1 MTRHRRSIGDHVIH
15 AAAIAAR
22 CSPEAMRRRDL
33 SERVVRVR
41 DCAMAALARAG
52 WSRSGIGRLFDG
64 RDHST
69 VRTAIARA
77 EARWAAR
84 GRESPGRRDMRSNI
98 HDVSVLFES
107 ETPAAIGVRAQEGAA
122 LVWLPFSEIE
132 VSGARLRGAVVEVT
146 AEDWLL
152 KREGLI

>member
-1 MTRHRRSIGDHVIH
+1 
-15 AAAIAAR
+15 
-22 CSPEAMRRRDL
+22 
-33 SERVVRVR
+33 
-41 DCAMAALARAG
+41 
-52 WSRSGIGRLFDG
+52 
-64 RDHST
+64 
-69 VRTAIARA
+69 
-77 EARWAAR
+77 
-84 GRESPGRRDMRSNI
+84 MRSNI
-98 HDVSVLFES
+98 HDVSVLFEC